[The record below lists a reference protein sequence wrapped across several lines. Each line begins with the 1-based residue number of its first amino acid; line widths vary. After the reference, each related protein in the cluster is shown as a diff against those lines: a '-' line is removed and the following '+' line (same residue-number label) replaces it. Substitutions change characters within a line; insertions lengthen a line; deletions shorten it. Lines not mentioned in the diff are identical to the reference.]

1 MHFCIIYIGRETYVH
16 VYNMCIYIYV
26 FIYII
31 AFKKR
36 KENIFYSSGAP
47 KVAEHNSNFTMVHD
61 MLITIMRF

>member
-1 MHFCIIYIGRETYVH
+1 MSMYIICVYIY
-16 VYNMCIYIYV
+16 IYIYV
-26 FIYII
+26 FIYIYIRVYIYII

-47 KVAEHNSNFTMVHD
+47 KVAEHNSNFTMVHE

>member
-1 MHFCIIYIGRETYVH
+1 MFMYIICV
-16 VYNMCIYIYV
+16 YIYTRV
-26 FIYII
+26 LYII

>member
-1 MHFCIIYIGRETYVH
+1 MFMYIICV
-16 VYNMCIYIYV
+16 YIYV

>member
-1 MHFCIIYIGRETYVH
+1 MSMYIICVYIYIR
-16 VYNMCIYIYV
+16 VYIYIYIRV
-26 FIYII
+26 YIYIYII

-47 KVAEHNSNFTMVHD
+47 KVAEHNSNFTMVHE